1 MHDPDRN
8 IPAEPVDP
16 PSTRQIDEGMTRAE
30 LLWRLMVF
38 QLKLVIDGLR
48 DVALVPVSL
57 IAGVIGIVRG
67 GPDADRPFE
76 DVLRFGR
83 RTETWINLFGHQQ
96 GDTAD
101 KLIEPFQKKVFAELQ
116 NNPQLKQVGVQIG
129 SQLDKVRHQRSK
141 SNEGP
146 GESSAK
152 DEHP

>member
-1 MHDPDRN
+1 
-8 IPAEPVDP
+8 
-16 PSTRQIDEGMTRAE
+16 MTRAD

-38 QLKLVIDGLR
+38 QLKLVMDGIR
-48 DVALVPVSL
+48 DIALVPVSL

-83 RTETWINLFGHQQ
+83 RTEVWINLFGHQQ

-101 KLIEPFQKKVFAELQ
+101 KLIEPFQKKVFAELE

-129 SQLDKVRHQRSK
+129 SHLDKVRHQRGK
-141 SNEGP
+141 PDERP
-146 GESSAK
+146 ADEPVK
-152 DEHP
+152 DDQR

>member
-1 MHDPDRN
+1 MHDPDRA
-8 IPAEPVDP
+8 IPAETVDP
-16 PSTRQIDEGMTRAE
+16 SPTSEIREGMTRAE

-38 QLKLVIDGLR
+38 QLKLVMDGLR

-116 NNPQLKQVGVQIG
+116 NNPQLKQVGAHIG
-129 SQLDKVRHQRSK
+129 SQLDKVGHQRSK
-141 SNEGP
+141 SNERP
-146 GESSAK
+146 GEASAK